1 MGQFRPHKARFT
13 CISPVKASTPGWAAS
28 HSSAAPLFAADL
40 TVDRLLPPFSKAS
53 SNTKSTPHRVSF
65 QAALDGELA
74 PLRRRPRTYAP
85 RPRPPARRLRPRL
98 PPRPE
103 FPVKKQTVLITG
115 ASSGIGKATALR
127 FQAAG
132 WNVAAKRRPPAQ
144 SELPG
149 LTLLPLDVT
158 DPASIE
164 AAIAEAERLLGPF
177 EAAIDEQIRRQS

>member
-1 MGQFRPHKARFT
+1 M
-13 CISPVKASTPGWAAS
+13 
-28 HSSAAPLFAADL
+28 
-40 TVDRLLPPFSKAS
+40 
-53 SNTKSTPHRVSF
+53 
-65 QAALDGELA
+65 
-74 PLRRRPRTYAP
+74 
-85 RPRPPARRLRPRL
+85 
-98 PPRPE
+98 
-103 FPVKKQTVLITG
+103 KKQTVLITG

-127 FQAAG
+127 FQAAR
-132 WNVAAKRRPPAQ
+132 WNVAATMRRPPAQ

>member
-1 MGQFRPHKARFT
+1 MGQFRPHKARFAW
-13 CISPVKASTPGWAAS
+13 ISSVKTSTPGWATS
-28 HSSAAPLFAADL
+28 HSSAALFAEAFAADL

-98 PPRPE
+98 RPRLPPRPE

-132 WNVAAKRRPPAQ
+132 WNVAATRRPPAQ

-164 AAIAEAERLLGPF
+164 AAI
-177 EAAIDEQIRRQS
+177 DEQIRRQS